1 MNKYLRNAVEFAQ
14 TIGTIDIVK
23 MEPANKWFPPHIEL
37 AGKTPDGK
45 SFSVTINVGD
55 PLPQEKKEEAENAEA
70 VQ

>member
-1 MNKYLRNAVEFAQ
+1 MNKYLKRAVEFAQ
-14 TIGTIDIVK
+14 TVGAIDSVN

-45 SFSVTINVGD
+45 SFSVTVNVGD
-55 PLPQEKKEEAENAEA
+55 PLPQEKKEEATNAET

>member
-1 MNKYLRNAVEFAQ
+1 MNKYLRKSVEFAQ
-14 TIGTIDIVK
+14 TIGAIDNVS

-37 AGKTPDGK
+37 AGKTPEGK

-55 PLPQEKKEEAENAEA
+55 PLPQEKKEEAENAET